1 MPDPASNQEKAW
13 QKAHRLGE
21 GVQGAL
27 TDPRPRG
34 KLDPQDQDVEG
45 NGWRVPNTLKKYDLA
60 NGIVC
65 EPVNQRVLLE
75 AAAA

>member
-1 MPDPASNQEKAW
+1 MRVCGAALTGDARKRREPTRMPDPASNQEKAW

-45 NGWRVPNTLKKYDLA
+45 NG
-60 NGIVC
+60 
-65 EPVNQRVLLE
+65 
-75 AAAA
+75 